1 MARQLPPVIR
11 FLLSGGLNTLLTF
24 CLYWL
29 LLLWV
34 HYQVAYA
41 VSYVAGIAL
50 GYLLNVKFVFRVRHS
65 MRKAALFP
73 FVYLINY
80 VCGAAIVALVVNVLR
95 WDVRVAPLIAILLT
109 LPLTFLL
116 TRRLLAN

>member
-1 MARQLPPVIR
+1 MFPQPRTAIR
-11 FLLSGGLNTLLTF
+11 FLASGVLNTIATF
-24 CLYWL
+24 GLYWF

-50 GYLLNVKFVFRVRHS
+50 GYMLNVKFVFGVRHS
-65 MRKAALFP
+65 LRKAVLFP

-80 VCGAAIVALVVNVLR
+80 ICGAGVVALVVNVLR
-95 WDVRVAPLIAILLT
+95 WDARAAPLIAILLT

-116 TRRLLAN
+116 TRRLLAT